1 MATALL
7 LLAPFIV
14 LLLLAAAWDLASY
27 TIPNWI
33 HLALLIAFAVFAV
46 GVHMSVRTV
55 GIHLLVGF
63 AALAFSI
70 LLFSFGRLG
79 GGDAKL
85 FTCTALWFGYP
96 DVLQYTLATA
106 IVGGAFGL
114 ALLAFRRSPLPTVF
128 ATQPWISRLSAPSAG
143 IPYGVALA
151 AGAFVILPY
160 TEIYHAAI

>member
-1 MATALL
+1 MTTALI
-7 LLAPFIV
+7 LLAPFII

-33 HLALLIAFAVFAV
+33 QLALLIAFAVFAV
-46 GVHMSVRTV
+46 AVHMSIGR
-55 GIHLLVGF
+55 IAMHLLVGI

-85 FTCTALWFGYP
+85 FTCAALWLGFP
-96 DVLQYTLATA
+96 DVLQYALATA
-106 IVGGAFGL
+106 IIGGALAL
-114 ALLAFRRSPLPTVF
+114 ALLALRRSPLPAAF

-151 AGAFVILPY
+151 AGAFVVLPY
-160 TEIYHAAI
+160 TEIFHAAI